1 MNVGMDKQIWR
12 SRTNVSGKL
21 FKTDSAIR
29 QSWVELLLS
38 IVDEE
43 FIAKIEIGNKL
54 KCNFW
59 EEMKCEPNQ
68 TKMEWIRLRKENL
81 VNEEEMW
88 EHNDGKKSPRGKL
101 FFQNERGM

>member
-1 MNVGMDKQIWR
+1 
-12 SRTNVSGKL
+12 
-21 FKTDSAIR
+21 
-29 QSWVELLLS
+29 VELLLS

-68 TKMEWIRLRKENL
+68 TKME
-81 VNEEEMW
+81 
-88 EHNDGKKSPRGKL
+88 
-101 FFQNERGM
+101 